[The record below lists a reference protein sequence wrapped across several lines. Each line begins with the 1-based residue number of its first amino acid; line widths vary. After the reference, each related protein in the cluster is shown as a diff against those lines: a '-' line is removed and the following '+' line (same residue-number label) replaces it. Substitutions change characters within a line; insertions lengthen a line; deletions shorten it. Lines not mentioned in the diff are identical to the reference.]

1 MKNEK
6 LLWLALRILCERS
19 QFWGIQGNQDR
30 ASAYQSAHDIL
41 LYALEGNEECLKE
54 FDYYE
59 KEETR

>member
-19 QFWGIQGNQDR
+19 QFWDIQGNQDR
-30 ASAYQSAHDIL
+30 ANAYQSAHDIL
-41 LYALEGNEECLKE
+41 LYALDGNEECLKE

-59 KEETR
+59 KEGAR